1 MAESFFHIKIWLLG
15 ISFLLSGAVQA
26 NENPGLAGMAG
37 GPKISPLF
45 RVLGHDETTEDGIDT
60 ISFTRAG
67 NLILIRGIADTTEGN
82 FILDTG
88 APNLVLN
95 LTYFRDYPTTYIPDA
110 EQSSITGATPG
121 LSKTKVERLVVGNQ
135 QYHRVEADLANLGH
149 IENSKGVKILGLL
162 GLELFRQYEMVI
174 DYERNQIYLHRISRK
189 KSSSYRNV
197 QLEDESSYTVV
208 PIELMDNR
216 IVATIMLAGRKL
228 KFVIDCAA
236 ESNILSSKLPDQV
249 FEYVNIT
256 GRTMLGGASNSK
268 VEALMGNMKGLKIGG
283 HDFATLPVV
292 ITNLEKTCF
301 AYAGCID
308 GVLGFDFLVLHKI
321 GFNFVTRKMYIWK

>member
-1 MAESFFHIKIWLLG
+1 MAGSIFHINIWLLG
-15 ISFLLSGAVQA
+15 ITFLMSSAVQA
-26 NENPGLAGMAG
+26 NENEVPARNFAGPG
-37 GPKISPLF
+37 ISPSIRL
-45 RVLGHDETTEDGIDT
+45 LGHGDTEDGIDT

-67 NLILIRGIADTTEGN
+67 NLILIRGVADTTEGN

-95 LTYFRDYPTTYIPDA
+95 ITYFRDYPTTYIPDA
-110 EQSSITGATPG
+110 EQTSITGSTPT
-121 LSKTKVERLVVGNQ
+121 LSKTKLERLVVGNQ

-162 GLELFRQYEMVI
+162 GLDLFRQYEMVI
-174 DYERNQIYLHRISRK
+174 DYERNQIYLQRIARK

-197 QLEDESSYTVV
+197 QLKDESAYTVV

-216 IVATIMLAGRKL
+216 IVATIMLGGRKL

-236 ESNILSSKLPDQV
+236 ESNVLSSKLPDQV
-249 FEYVNIT
+249 FEYVSIT
-256 GRTMLGGASNSK
+256 GRTMLGGASNTK
-268 VEALMGNMKGLKIGG
+268 VEALKGNMKGLKIGG

-292 ITNLEKTCF
+292 VTNLEKTCF